1 MIPTIHPITTYHTTI
16 APLSPYHPIT
26 HHATHLSSL
35 PSPPLLSL
43 VMPIKAHLTLLLA
56 ALVLS
61 TQALRLF
68 MIGGKA
74 YEDSLLFNDLA
85 AAVVGR

>member
-1 MIPTIHPITTYHTTI
+1 MP
-16 APLSPYHPIT
+16 
-26 HHATHLSSL
+26 SL
-35 PSPPLLSL
+35 ALYNLL
-43 VMPIKAHLTLLLA
+43 MPNKGQLAVLLA
-56 ALVLS
+56 AVVFS

-85 AAVVGR
+85 AAMAGR